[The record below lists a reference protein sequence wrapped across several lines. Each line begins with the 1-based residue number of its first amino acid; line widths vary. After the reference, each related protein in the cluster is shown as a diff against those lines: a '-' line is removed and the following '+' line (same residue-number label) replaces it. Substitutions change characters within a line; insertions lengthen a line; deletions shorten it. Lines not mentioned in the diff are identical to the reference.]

1 MSRSSKKK
9 TEVNGRGKKRPGD
22 KQGESQGRVRGEAKK
37 ERGGAAKRSKKAVKA
52 RVRKEATSKP
62 QGNKT
67 KDLRKRQAKASMKIE
82 ELKLARE
89 GVSKDRWVRRTRHML
104 IGMIYERLTSEGMSI
119 STREMTALSRMLA
132 DHRHPL
138 SVHIPVKTRV
148 LRKPKCGGKGGL
160 PETFSEV
167 VKQVYGHTVKKS

>member
-1 MSRSSKKK
+1 MSRGSKKT
-9 TEVNGRGKKRPGD
+9 TEVKGQRKKRPGG
-22 KQGESQGRVRGEAKK
+22 KQGESQGRVRGEVKK
-37 ERGGAAKRSKKAVKA
+37 KRGKAARQTKKAVKA
-52 RVRKEATSKP
+52 RVRKKVVSKP

-67 KDLRKRQAKASMKIE
+67 RALRKRQEKASMKIE

-89 GVSKDRWVRRTRHML
+89 GVGKDRWVRRTRHML

-138 SVHIPVKTRV
+138 SVHVPVKGRV

-160 PETFSEV
+160 PESFSEV
-167 VKQVYGHTVKKS
+167 VKQVYGHTVGKS